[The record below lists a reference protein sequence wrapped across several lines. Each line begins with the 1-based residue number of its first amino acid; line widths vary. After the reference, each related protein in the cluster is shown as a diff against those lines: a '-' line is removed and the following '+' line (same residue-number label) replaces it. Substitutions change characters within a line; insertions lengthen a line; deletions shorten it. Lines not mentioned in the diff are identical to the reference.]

1 MKYRLNGVSTLSI
14 AKFGCLLGWIV
25 TLIPNLVCALTT
37 WQLLTTLRAWLE
49 GLEQINLSLLGL
61 DYTFDLVD
69 ILQLQEFLAT
79 LQGVEGRAIPLMI
92 SLLIAAS
99 VVGGALVA
107 LVLILLGWGY
117 NLLAWL
123 TGGLEVELREIPGPP
138 VPRQ

>member
-1 MKYRLNGVSTLSI
+1 MKYRLQGISTLSI

-25 TLIPNLVCALTT
+25 TLIPNLVCALTA
-37 WQLLTTLRAWLE
+37 WQLLAALRAWLE

-69 ILQLQEFLAT
+69 ILQLQEVLTT
-79 LQGVEGRAIPLMI
+79 LQGVEGRAIPLMVA
-92 SLLIAAS
+92 LLIAAS

>member
-1 MKYRLNGVSTLSI
+1 MKYRLQGISTLSI

-25 TLIPNLVCALTT
+25 TLIPNLVCALTA
-37 WQLLTTLRAWLE
+37 WQLLAALRAWLE

-69 ILQLQEFLAT
+69 ILQLQEVLTT
-79 LQGVEGRAIPLMI
+79 LQRVEGRAIPLMVA
-92 SLLIAAS
+92 LLIAAS

>member
-1 MKYRLNGVSTLSI
+1 MKYRLNGISTLSI

-37 WQLLTTLRAWLE
+37 WQLLTALRAWLE
-49 GLEQINLSLLGL
+49 GLQQINLSLLGL
-61 DYTFDLVD
+61 DYVFDLVD
-69 ILQLQEFLAT
+69 ILQLQQFLVT
-79 LQGVEGRAIPLMI
+79 LQGIEGRAIPLMI

-107 LVLILLGWGY
+107 VVLILLGWGY

>member
-1 MKYRLNGVSTLSI
+1 MKYRLNGISTLSI

-25 TLIPNLVCALTT
+25 TLIPNLVCALTA
-37 WQLLTTLRAWLE
+37 WQLLAALRAWLE

-69 ILQLQEFLAT
+69 ILQLQEFLTT

-92 SLLIAAS
+92 ALLIAAS

>member
-1 MKYRLNGVSTLSI
+1 MKYRLNGISTLSI

-37 WQLLTTLRAWLE
+37 WQLLTALRAWLE

-69 ILQLQEFLAT
+69 ILQLQEFLTT

>member
-1 MKYRLNGVSTLSI
+1 MKYRLNGIGTLSI

-37 WQLLTTLRAWLE
+37 WQLLTALRAWLE

-69 ILQLQEFLAT
+69 ILQLQEFLTT

>member
-1 MKYRLNGVSTLSI
+1 MKYRLQGISTLSI

-25 TLIPNLVCALTT
+25 TLIPNLVCALTA
-37 WQLLTTLRAWLE
+37 WQLLAALRAWLE

-69 ILQLQEFLAT
+69 ILQLQEFLTT
-79 LQGVEGRAIPLMI
+79 LQGVEGRAIPLMVA
-92 SLLIAAS
+92 LLIAAS

>member
-1 MKYRLNGVSTLSI
+1 MKYRLNGISTLSI

-25 TLIPNLVCALTT
+25 TLIPNLVCALTA
-37 WQLLTTLRAWLE
+37 WQLLAALRAWLE

-69 ILQLQEFLAT
+69 ILQLQEVLTT
-79 LQGVEGRAIPLMI
+79 LQRVEGRAIPLMVA
-92 SLLIAAS
+92 LLIAAS

>member
-61 DYTFDLVD
+61 DYVFDLVD
-69 ILQLQEFLAT
+69 ILQLQEFLVN
-79 LQGVEGRAIPLMI
+79 LQGVEGRAIPLKI

>member
-1 MKYRLNGVSTLSI
+1 MKYRLQGISTLSI

-25 TLIPNLVCALTT
+25 TLIPNLVCALTA
-37 WQLLTTLRAWLE
+37 WQLLAALRAWLE

-69 ILQLQEFLAT
+69 ILQLQEVLTT

-92 SLLIAAS
+92 ALLIAAS

>member
-1 MKYRLNGVSTLSI
+1 MKYRLNGISTLSI

-25 TLIPNLVCALTT
+25 TLIPNLVCALTA
-37 WQLLTTLRAWLE
+37 WQLLAALRAWLE

-69 ILQLQEFLAT
+69 ILQLQEVLTT
-79 LQGVEGRAIPLMI
+79 LQGVEGRAIPLMVA
-92 SLLIAAS
+92 LLIAAS